1 MNIELTLKVQ
11 DLNARY
17 VQAIDDNK
25 LEAWPDF
32 FTEDG
37 RYRVT
42 TAENFEKDLPLA
54 MIYATSR
61 AMLRDRVRSLRDA
74 NVYEAQRYRH
84 IIGAPLIHSAS
95 EDARERADVAS
106 EDARERAYVG
116 KDGVAE
122 AQTSFIVA
130 RVMHTGET
138 TLFATGTYHDR
149 VVIHDGVARFAE
161 KAVILDSR
169 LIDTLLA
176 IPL

>member
-1 MNIELTLKVQ
+1 VIDLEQQLKIQ

-17 VQAIDDNK
+17 VATIDDDR

-32 FTEDG
+32 FLEQG

-42 TAENFEKDLPLA
+42 TAENVEQGFPIA

-61 AMLRDRVRSLRDA
+61 AMLRDRVKALRDA

-84 IIGAPLIHSAS
+84 ILGAPLI
-95 EDARERADVAS
+95 EDAANGAIRA
-106 EDARERAYVG
+106 R
-116 KDGVAE
+116 
-122 AQTSFIVA
+122 TNFMVA

-138 TLFATGTYHDR
+138 TLFATGRYEDR
-149 VVIHDGVARFAE
+149 IVVDGADGPRFAE
-161 KAVILDSR
+161 KIVILDSR
-169 LIDTLLA
+169 QIDTLLA